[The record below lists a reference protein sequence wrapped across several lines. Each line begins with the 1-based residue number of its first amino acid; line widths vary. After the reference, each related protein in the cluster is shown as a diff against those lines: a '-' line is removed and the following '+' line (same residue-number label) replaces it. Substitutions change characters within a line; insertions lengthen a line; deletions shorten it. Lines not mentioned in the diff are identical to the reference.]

1 MKTSMDASSNVSS
14 VDASVITSII
24 THTVDELTPKN
35 LFNFNSPRQTIVG
48 EGSILKLGTL
58 LQTLSVKHV
67 LIVADEVVYQKGLL
81 ASALRCLARAN
92 IAVTVFSG
100 IEREPSSDVVEQGV
114 AMLAQSKAD
123 FVLGFGGG
131 SAMDAAKAIALLGS
145 CNASLDELTE
155 PGFDQRRTIGLGAV
169 PTTAG
174 TGSEVTDIS
183 VIMHADRSKKFIAKN
198 LDLMPDLAVIDP
210 TLMLGLPASV
220 TAATGIDALTHAI
233 EAYVAHGANHLSRAL
248 AISAIKVIPHALSIA
263 VGDGKELSA
272 RLEMAVASYSA
283 GLSFSNSGLGLVHA
297 LSHQVGAQYGVAH
310 GVANGILLPHVMT
323 FNALVCRREY
333 ADIARALGATNEG
346 MNERQQCEAGI
357 ESVRQL
363 LSDIGLPNS
372 FAEFGLAVEDFGEL
386 ADATLQDICITTNPR
401 RVTKTDIIQLLQQ
414 VANG

>member
-1 MKTSMDASSNVSS
+1 MNASSLDTSS
-14 VDASVITSII
+14 LDTSVITNII
-24 THTVDELTPKN
+24 TQTVDELTPKN
-35 LFNFNSPRQTIVG
+35 LFNFNSPRQTVVG
-48 EGSILKLGTL
+48 EGSILKIGAL
-58 LQTLSVKHV
+58 LQTLGVKHV
-67 LIVADEVVYQKGLL
+67 LIVADEIVYQKGLI
-81 ASALRCLARAN
+81 ASALRSMARVN
-92 IAVTVFSG
+92 IEVTVFSG
-100 IEREPSSDVVEQGV
+100 IKREPSSDVIDHGL

-131 SAMDAAKAIALLGS
+131 SALDAAKAIALLGS
-145 CNASLDELTE
+145 CNASLDELTK
-155 PGFDQRRTIGLGAV
+155 PDFDQHRTVGLGAV

-183 VIMHADRSKKFIAKN
+183 VIMDADRSKKFIAKN
-198 LDLMPDLAVIDP
+198 LDLMPDIALIDP
-210 TLMLGLPASV
+210 CLMLGLPASV

-233 EAYVAHGANHLSRAL
+233 EAYVAHGANPLSCAL

-263 VGDGKELSA
+263 VGDGAELSA
-272 RLEMAVASYSA
+272 RLDMAIASYSA

-297 LSHQVGAQYGVAH
+297 LSHQIGAQYDVPH
-310 GVANGILLPHVMT
+310 GIANGILLPHVMA

-333 ADIARALGATNEG
+333 ADIAHALGATNEG

-357 ESVRQL
+357 ECVRQL

-401 RVTKTDIIQLLQQ
+401 RVTKTDIIQILQR